1 MLEPLQVGGVL
12 VPANTPL
19 FGTVRIEGQ
28 RMAVTVN
35 SIESG
40 GNILPVELT
49 AYDMDGQAGL
59 FVPNTA
65 ERTAMKEAAANIGGS
80 FGTSIS
86 FARSASQQLVMDVT
100 RGVLGG
106 GSQYLATKMRE
117 VKVAVKANYQ
127 LLLISKSSNQMKT
140 RIILSL
146 VILLTVLTVKA
157 QEPVETKIFPTNQI
171 ISPHKIEVTFQKTVH
186 ILFPSEVKYVDL
198 GSFDI
203 IADKATGA
211 ENVVRIKA
219 AVKGFEGETNFSVI
233 TADGCFYSFN
243 VVYKDEPAQLSI
255 EMEDW
260 LRDNPEGGIAGDRMF
275 VKLKELGGETPLVV
289 NRIMYTLYKKNKRD
303 IRHIGCKK
311 YGIQTLLKGLY
322 INNDLLYLHTSLR
335 NTSDI
340 SFDIDYIRFKV
351 VDKKVAKRTAMQEN
365 FIEPVRTYNRL
376 ITVDGKATVRGIFV
390 LPKLTLPDDKLLVV
404 EVYEKGGARH
414 QSFRIENTDLVAAK
428 PISELH
434 LK

>member
-1 MLEPLQVGGVL
+1 
-12 VPANTPL
+12 
-19 FGTVRIEGQ
+19 
-28 RMAVTVN
+28 
-35 SIESG
+35 
-40 GNILPVELT
+40 
-49 AYDMDGQAGL
+49 
-59 FVPNTA
+59 
-65 ERTAMKEAAANIGGS
+65 
-80 FGTSIS
+80 
-86 FARSASQQLVMDVT
+86 
-100 RGVLGG
+100 
-106 GSQYLATKMRE
+106 
-117 VKVAVKANYQ
+117 
-127 LLLISKSSNQMKT
+127 MKT
-140 RIILSL
+140 RIILSIIML
-146 VILLTVLTVKA
+146 FSLLGAKA
-157 QEPVETKIFPTNQI
+157 QEAVETKIFPTNQI
-171 ISPHKIEVTFQKTVH
+171 IAPHRIEVTFQKTVH

-289 NRIMYTLYKKNKRD
+289 NRIMYTLYKKNKRN

-311 YGIQTLLKGLY
+311 YGIQTLLKGIY
-322 INNDLLYLHTSLR
+322 INNDLLYLHTSVR
-335 NTSDI
+335 NSSDI
-340 SFDIDYIRFKV
+340 SFDIDYIHFKV
-351 VDKKVAKRTAMQEN
+351 IDKKVAKRTAMQEN

-376 ITVDGKATVRGIFV
+376 VTVDGKATVRNVFV

-404 EVYEKGGARH
+404 EIYEKGGARH

-428 PISELH
+428 PVSELH

>member
-1 MLEPLQVGGVL
+1 ML

>member
-1 MLEPLQVGGVL
+1 
-12 VPANTPL
+12 
-19 FGTVRIEGQ
+19 
-28 RMAVTVN
+28 MAVTVN

-146 VILLTVLTVKA
+146 VILLTVLSVKA

-335 NTSDI
+335 NSSDI

>member
-1 MLEPLQVGGVL
+1 
-12 VPANTPL
+12 
-19 FGTVRIEGQ
+19 
-28 RMAVTVN
+28 
-35 SIESG
+35 
-40 GNILPVELT
+40 
-49 AYDMDGQAGL
+49 
-59 FVPNTA
+59 
-65 ERTAMKEAAANIGGS
+65 
-80 FGTSIS
+80 
-86 FARSASQQLVMDVT
+86 
-100 RGVLGG
+100 
-106 GSQYLATKMRE
+106 
-117 VKVAVKANYQ
+117 
-127 LLLISKSSNQMKT
+127 MKT

-146 VILLTVLTVKA
+146 VMLLTVLSVKA
-157 QEPVETKIFPTNQI
+157 QESVETRIFPTNQI
-171 ISPHKIEVTFQKTVH
+171 IAPHLIEVTFSKTVH

-198 GSFDI
+198 GSYDI

-211 ENVVRIKA
+211 ENVVRIKS

-233 TADGCFYSFN
+233 TADGCFHSFN
-243 VVYKDEPAQLSI
+243 VVYKNEPAQLSI

-260 LRDNPEGGIAGDRMF
+260 LRKNPMGGAADDRMF

-311 YGIQTLLKGLY
+311 YGIQTLLKGIY

-340 SFDIDYIRFKV
+340 SFDIDHIRFKV
-351 VDKKVAKRTAMQEN
+351 VDKKVTRRTAMQEN
-365 FIEPVRTYNRL
+365 IIEPVRTYNRL
-376 ITVDGKATVRGIFV
+376 TTVDGKATVRNIFV

-404 EVYEKGGARH
+404 EIYEKGGARH

>member
-1 MLEPLQVGGVL
+1 M
-12 VPANTPL
+12 
-19 FGTVRIEGQ
+19 
-28 RMAVTVN
+28 
-35 SIESG
+35 
-40 GNILPVELT
+40 
-49 AYDMDGQAGL
+49 
-59 FVPNTA
+59 
-65 ERTAMKEAAANIGGS
+65 
-80 FGTSIS
+80 
-86 FARSASQQLVMDVT
+86 
-100 RGVLGG
+100 
-106 GSQYLATKMRE
+106 
-117 VKVAVKANYQ
+117 
-127 LLLISKSSNQMKT
+127 
-140 RIILSL
+140 
-146 VILLTVLTVKA
+146 
-157 QEPVETKIFPTNQI
+157 
-171 ISPHKIEVTFQKTVH
+171 
-186 ILFPSEVKYVDL
+186 KYVDL

-203 IADKATGA
+203 IADKATGT

-311 YGIQTLLKGLY
+311 YGIQSLLKGLY

-335 NTSDI
+335 NSSDI

-365 FIEPVRTYNRL
+365 FMEPVRTYNRL
-376 ITVDGKATVRGIFV
+376 ITVDGKATVRNIFV

>member
-1 MLEPLQVGGVL
+1 
-12 VPANTPL
+12 
-19 FGTVRIEGQ
+19 
-28 RMAVTVN
+28 
-35 SIESG
+35 
-40 GNILPVELT
+40 
-49 AYDMDGQAGL
+49 
-59 FVPNTA
+59 
-65 ERTAMKEAAANIGGS
+65 
-80 FGTSIS
+80 
-86 FARSASQQLVMDVT
+86 
-100 RGVLGG
+100 
-106 GSQYLATKMRE
+106 
-117 VKVAVKANYQ
+117 
-127 LLLISKSSNQMKT
+127 MKT

-146 VILLTVLTVKA
+146 VMLLTVLSVKA
-157 QEPVETKIFPTNQI
+157 QESVETRIFPTNQI
-171 ISPHKIEVTFQKTVH
+171 IAPHLIEVTFSKTVH

-198 GSFDI
+198 GSYDI

-211 ENVVRIKA
+211 ENVVRIKS

-243 VVYKDEPAQLSI
+243 VVYKNEPAQLSI

-260 LRDNPEGGIAGDRMF
+260 LRKNPMGGAADDRMF

-311 YGIQTLLKGLY
+311 YGIQTLLKGIY

-335 NTSDI
+335 NTSDK
-340 SFDIDYIRFKV
+340 KV
-351 VDKKVAKRTAMQEN
+351 VRRTAMQEN
-365 FIEPVRTYNRL
+365 IIEPVRTYNRL
-376 ITVDGKATVRGIFV
+376 TTVDGKATVRNIFV

-404 EVYEKGGARH
+404 EIYEKGGARH

-434 LK
+434 II

>member
-1 MLEPLQVGGVL
+1 
-12 VPANTPL
+12 
-19 FGTVRIEGQ
+19 
-28 RMAVTVN
+28 
-35 SIESG
+35 
-40 GNILPVELT
+40 
-49 AYDMDGQAGL
+49 
-59 FVPNTA
+59 
-65 ERTAMKEAAANIGGS
+65 
-80 FGTSIS
+80 
-86 FARSASQQLVMDVT
+86 
-100 RGVLGG
+100 
-106 GSQYLATKMRE
+106 
-117 VKVAVKANYQ
+117 
-127 LLLISKSSNQMKT
+127 MKT

-146 VILLTVLTVKA
+146 VMLLTVLSVKA
-157 QEPVETKIFPTNQI
+157 QEPVETRIFPTNQI
-171 ISPHKIEVTFQKTVH
+171 IAPHRIEVTFQKTVH

-219 AVKGFEGETNFSVI
+219 AVKGF
-233 TADGCFYSFN
+233 DGCFYSFN

-260 LRDNPEGGIAGDRMF
+260 LRDNPEGGFAGDRMF

-311 YGIQTLLKGLY
+311 YGIQTLLKGIY

-340 SFDIDYIRFKV
+340 SFDIDHIRFKV

-365 FIEPVRTYNRL
+365 IIEPVRTYNRL
-376 ITVDGKATVRGIFV
+376 TTVDGKATVRNIFV

-404 EVYEKGGARH
+404 EIYEKDGARH

-428 PISELH
+428 SVSELH

>member
-1 MLEPLQVGGVL
+1 MGGVL

-19 FGTVRIEGQ
+19 YGTVRIEGQ

-100 RGVLGG
+100 RGVLSG

>member
-1 MLEPLQVGGVL
+1 MGGAL

-19 FGTVRIEGQ
+19 YGTVRIEGQ

-146 VILLTVLTVKA
+146 VMLLTVLSVKA

-243 VVYKDEPAQLSI
+243 VVYKDEPAWLSI

-303 IRHIGCKK
+303 FRHIGCKK
-311 YGIQTLLKGLY
+311 YGIQTLLKGIY

-335 NTSDI
+335 NSSDI

-376 ITVDGKATVRGIFV
+376 VTVDGKATVRGIFV

>member
-1 MLEPLQVGGVL
+1 MGGVL
-12 VPANTPL
+12 VPADTPL
-19 FGTVRIEGQ
+19 YGTVRIEGQ

-100 RGVLGG
+100 RGVLSG

-146 VILLTVLTVKA
+146 VMLLTVLSVKA

-275 VKLKELGGETPLVV
+275 VKLKELGGETSLVV

-335 NTSDI
+335 NSSDI

-376 ITVDGKATVRGIFV
+376 VTVDGKATVRGIFV

>member
-1 MLEPLQVGGVL
+1 MGGVL

-19 FGTVRIEGQ
+19 YGTVRIEGQ

-100 RGVLGG
+100 RGVLSG

-146 VILLTVLTVKA
+146 IMLLTVLSVKA

-335 NTSDI
+335 NSSDI

-376 ITVDGKATVRGIFV
+376 ITVDGKATVRNIFV

-404 EVYEKGGARH
+404 EIYEKGGARH